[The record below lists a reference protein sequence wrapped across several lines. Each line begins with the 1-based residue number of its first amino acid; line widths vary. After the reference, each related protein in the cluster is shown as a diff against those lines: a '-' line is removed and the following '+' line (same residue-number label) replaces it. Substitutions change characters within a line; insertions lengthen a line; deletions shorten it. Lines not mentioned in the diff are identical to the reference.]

1 MKQVYIDIIEKS
13 LSAYT
18 DERIRAFID
27 RVRENGLTEHG
38 FPRLGANIGIL
49 LANGRAERYYPF
61 FVEIMD
67 LCCEQ
72 IPRVHAA
79 NDFSVRELVCAL
91 GLLEKRNMYPELIA
105 KWKKQLASI
114 NPWGCYECISPKP
127 VRAVGN
133 WAMFSAVSEWV
144 RGLWCGADTYE
155 FVDHQISSQIIVLD
169 ENGMYKDPNCP
180 MVYDIVPRFLM
191 SALLLFG
198 YDGEHKKTLENAL
211 DKSLDL
217 TLKMQSVTG
226 EIPYGGRSAQFYHNE
241 ALLNSLLETESVRLY
256 RRGDEEKAR
265 AVKGAA
271 KLCTEYLLEAF
282 SGDEIF
288 HIKNK
293 FDKDSF
299 IGSEPYGYFDK
310 YMITAASNIGFAYY
324 FTNDEITPTAPP
336 AVTGGFVAE
345 TSSDFHKICVNSNG
359 YFLEFDTKADLH
371 YDASGL
377 GRIHKK
383 GCASQVCLSL
393 PFPPKTES
401 IKLEADNPRPMS
413 LCVWCEDLYGSESY
427 AEYEKVSDFPL
438 TLNCRMKNTVVK
450 QTYEVSESGVDIS
463 LEGEGRLGFMVPAFE
478 FDGRDYT
485 DIQLSCGKIEVVYNG
500 SKCTYTWNGN
510 VLGCETYNNRN
521 GRYRVYRIEAKRLHI
536 EIEDLKWDLI

>member
-1 MKQVYIDIIEKS
+1 MKNKYLDIIEKA

-27 RVRENGLTEHG
+27 SVRENGLTEHG

-49 LANGRAERYYPF
+49 LANGRAERYYTF
-61 FVEIMD
+61 FVEITD

-105 KWKKQLASI
+105 KWKKQLSGI
-114 NPWGCYECISPKP
+114 NPWTCYSCIAPKP
-127 VRAVGN
+127 VKAVGN

-144 RGLWCGADTYE
+144 RGLWCGIDTYE

-198 YDGEHKKTLENAL
+198 YDGEHKKTLEDAL

-271 KLCTEYLLEAF
+271 RLCTEYLLEAF

-345 TSSDFHKICVNSNG
+345 TSKDFHKIFLNSNG
-359 YFLEFDTKADLH
+359 YFLEFDTNADFH

-377 GRIHKK
+377 GRIHKT
-383 GCASQVCLSL
+383 GCDSRVCLSL
-393 PFPPKTES
+393 PFPPKTPS
-401 IKLEADNPRPMS
+401 IRLENDNPRPMS
-413 LCVWCEDLYGSESY
+413 LCAWCENSYGSERY
-427 AEYEKVSDFPL
+427 AEYEKVSENPL
-438 TLNCRMKNTVVK
+438 VLDCRMNGMTVRE
-450 QTYEVSESGVDIS
+450 TYGITDDGVDIT
-463 LEGEGRLGFMVPAFE
+463 LDGEGRLGFMVPAFE

-485 DIQLSCGKIEVVYNG
+485 DITVGNG
-500 SKCTYTWNGN
+500 EIRIVCNNSECIYTYDGN
-510 VLGCETYNNRN
+510 VLGYETYNNRN
-521 GRYRVYRIEAKRLHI
+521 GRYRVYQVEARRLHVR
-536 EIEDLKWDLI
+536 IEDLK